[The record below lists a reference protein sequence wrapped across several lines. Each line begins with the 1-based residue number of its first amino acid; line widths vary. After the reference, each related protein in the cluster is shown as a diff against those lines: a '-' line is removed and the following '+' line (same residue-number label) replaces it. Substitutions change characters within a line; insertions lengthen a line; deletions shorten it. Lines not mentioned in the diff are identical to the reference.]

1 MSKNNL
7 KLTIELVPKTCWYS
21 NVRSNVTKNEW
32 DIIRK
37 KSYELANN
45 QCEICGDV
53 GKNQGVN
60 HNVECHEI
68 WEYDD
73 LDKIQKLI
81 GLISLCP
88 YCHKTKHAGLAQ
100 MNGEENIVINQLIK
114 VNNITRKDAIDYI
127 NDSFTIWRERSKHE
141 WTLDISVLNQYL

>member
-73 LDKIQKLI
+73 LNKIQKLI

>member
-1 MSKNNL
+1 MSKYNL

-21 NVRSNVTKNEW
+21 NVRSNVTKTEW

-73 LDKIQKLI
+73 LNKIQKLI